1 MYQEF
6 YRTSQYLDLPLFSLL
21 LFLAV
26 FVGTVVWLF
35 GVQRKNPRFDQIAK
49 LPLEQETE
57 VQHDA

>member
-21 LFLAV
+21 LFMAV

-35 GVQRKNPRFDQIAK
+35 GVQRKSPRFDRLSA
-49 LPLEQETE
+49 LPLEKETE
-57 VQHDA
+57 VRHDA